1 MMDQSRSNR
10 ISSMR
15 NPSGGTD
22 ERRTRSVSAR
32 APYLRVITPA
42 PTSAELAER
51 HVVARRVLNVVASIV
66 GILVTLPLWL
76 VIAILVKFTSRGP
89 VFHTQARVGIDT
101 RNSSTGPEDPRR
113 RHDLGGKPFTIY
125 KFRTMNASAE
135 QHTGP
140 VWATRNDPRVTAVG
154 RVLRQYRLDEL
165 PQLINVLKGEMN
177 VVGPRPERPT
187 IFAELRESIP
197 DYRLRQRARP
207 GITGL
212 AQVRQQY
219 DSCLED
225 VQRKVEF
232 DLEYVRRQSV
242 WQDLKIMV
250 ETIPVILLRKGG
262 W

>member
-1 MMDQSRSNR
+1 MRHPGGGSDQRTAR
-10 ISSMR
+10 QSSLR
-15 NPSGGTD
+15 P
-22 ERRTRSVSAR
+22 
-32 APYLRVITPA
+32 PYLRVVTP
-42 PTSAELAER
+42 SAGGEEPPQR
-51 HVVARRVLNVVASIV
+51 HASARRALNVCVSII
-66 GILVTLPLWL
+66 GIIVTFPLWI
-76 VIAILVKFTSRGP
+76 VIAALVKLTSRGP
-89 VFHTQARVGIDT
+89 VFHTQVRVGLDI
-101 RNSSTGPEDPRR
+101 RNTGAGPEDPRR
-113 RHDLGGKPFTIY
+113 RHDLGGRPFTIY
-125 KFRTMNASAE
+125 KFRTMHAAAE
-135 QHTGP
+135 QHTGA
-140 VWATRNDPRVTAVG
+140 VWATKNDPRVTSVG

-232 DLEYVRRQSV
+232 DLQYVRGQSF

>member
-1 MMDQSRSNR
+1 MPYRRVARSRL
-10 ISSMR
+10 
-15 NPSGGTD
+15 GG
-22 ERRTRSVSAR
+22 E
-32 APYLRVITPA
+32 PQ
-42 PTSAELAER
+42 ER
-51 HVVARRVLNVVASIV
+51 HALARRALNVVVGAIGIV
-66 GILVTLPLWL
+66 VTFPLWV
-76 VIAILVKFTSRGP
+76 VIGALVKLTSRGP
-89 VFHTQARVGIDT
+89 IFHTQVRVGLDN
-101 RNSSTGPEDPRR
+101 RNTSTGTEDARR
-113 RHDLGGKPFTIY
+113 RHDIGGRPFTMY
-125 KFRTMNASAE
+125 KFRTMHAGAE

-140 VWATRNDPRVTAVG
+140 VWATQNDPRVTRVG

-197 DYRLRQRARP
+197 EYKLRQRARP

-212 AQVRQQY
+212 AQVRQRY
-219 DSCLED
+219 DSCLAD

-232 DLEYVRRQSV
+232 DLEYVRQQSF

>member
-1 MMDQSRSNR
+1 MES
-10 ISSMR
+10 
-15 NPSGGTD
+15 
-22 ERRTRSVSAR
+22 TRSPRIPNMRQRGGGSDQRSAR
-32 APYLRVITPA
+32 SSTVRPPYLRVVTPS
-42 PTSAELAER
+42 SAGEEPGNR
-51 HVVARRVLNVVASIV
+51 HATARRVLNVVVSII
-66 GILVTLPLWL
+66 GIIVTFPLWVMIGFL
-76 VIAILVKFTSRGP
+76 IKLTSRGP
-89 VFHTQARVGIDT
+89 VFHTQVRVGQDT

-125 KFRTMNASAE
+125 KFRTMHAAAE
-135 QHTGP
+135 QGTGA
-140 VWATRNDPRVTAVG
+140 VWATKNDPRVTPIG

-187 IFAELRESIP
+187 IFAELRETIP
-197 DYRLRQRARP
+197 DSRLRQRARP

-232 DLEYVRRQSV
+232 DLEYVQQQSF
-242 WQDLKIMV
+242 WQDLKIMI